1 MSEEKKVSEQE
12 LVDKYQKYYNK
23 NTAYKLL
30 KKLRK
35 KTRNLPSFL
44 AGATGAVVS
53 SLGHLLSALDN
64 PETPVGMKALII
76 GAIGYI
82 VFPIDLIPDVVPIV
96 GYADDVASATAIVA
110 TIVAYSTFSLE
121 ELDAV
126 IDAEE

>member
-96 GYADDVASATAIVA
+96 GYADDVASAAAIVA